1 MYNSLS
7 DFLSCGQGLLGAVLK
22 VLGLWLLCCLEACWV
37 VLMPR
42 EETPLLAS
50 LHVSML
56 HYSSFLH
63 IGLQILMVSYCA
75 PKLYSKTVI
84 RDHHIFT
91 GVHTQMPADYVS
103 GGKG

>member
-42 EETPLLAS
+42 EGTPL
-50 LHVSML
+50 
-56 HYSSFLH
+56 
-63 IGLQILMVSYCA
+63 
-75 PKLYSKTVI
+75 
-84 RDHHIFT
+84 
-91 GVHTQMPADYVS
+91 
-103 GGKG
+103 